1 MRTIM
6 IKKTLF
12 CGVLMMASMVGYA
25 HTEAQDDIALQMYTL
40 RNVGDVD
47 TQFAMARKAGF
58 SHVELVGDHHL
69 DLPTMQK
76 MLKKYQLNVIASHV
90 QLSDLESDREKIV
103 AFNKGIGNSHLV
115 VPWIEANERPT
126 TKQGWIDY
134 AMRLDRMGETLRNEG
149 MSLSYHNHNFEMKKY
164 DDMTTLD
171 LIMKYTHQNNLSL
184 ELDVAWAA
192 RGGQDPGSIITR
204 YSGRIYAIHAKDNAA
219 IGIRDDE
226 MNFTPAGE
234 GLLEWRSIIN
244 AGRSSG
250 VEWYIVEHDAPKDP
264 WAIITTSRHNLK
276 EMLQQQP

>member
-1 MRTIM
+1 M
-6 IKKTLF
+6 IKKTIF
-12 CGVLMMASMVGYA
+12 CSVLMMASMVGYA
-25 HTEAQDDIALQMYTL
+25 RTEAQDDIAIQMYTL
-40 RNVGDVD
+40 RKVGDTD
-47 TQFAMARKAGF
+47 AQFAMARKAGF
-58 SHVELVGDHHL
+58 SNVELVGDHHL

-90 QLSDLESDREKIV
+90 QLSDLESDHEKIV
-103 AFNKGIGNSHLV
+103 AFNKGIGNFHLV

-134 AMRLDRMGETLRNEG
+134 ARRLDRMGEALRHEG

-164 DDMTTLD
+164 DDVTALD
-171 LIMKYTHQNNLSL
+171 LIMQHTHKNNLSL

-192 RGGQDPGSIITR
+192 RGGQDPASIIAR
-204 YSGRIYAIHAKDNAA
+204 YSGRVYAIHAKDNAA

-226 MNFTPAGE
+226 MNFTPVDE
-234 GLLEWRSIIN
+234 GLLEWHSIIS

-276 EMLQQQP
+276 ELLQKQP

>member
-1 MRTIM
+1 M

-25 HTEAQDDIALQMYTL
+25 QTEAQDDIALQMYTL

-47 TQFAMARKAGF
+47 AQFAMARKAGF
-58 SHVELVGDHHL
+58 SQVELVGDHHL

-134 AMRLDRMGETLRNEG
+134 ALRLDRMGQTLRNEG

-164 DDMTTLD
+164 DDMTALD

-184 ELDVAWAA
+184 ELDVAWVA

-234 GLLEWRSIIN
+234 GLLEWRSIIS

>member
-1 MRTIM
+1 M

-25 HTEAQDDIALQMYTL
+25 HTEAQDDIAIQMYTL

-58 SHVELVGDHHL
+58 SQVELVGDHHL

-115 VPWIEANERPT
+115 VPWIEANKRPT

-164 DDMTTLD
+164 DDMTALD

-192 RGGQDPGSIITR
+192 RGGQDPGSIITK

-264 WAIITTSRHNLK
+264 WTIITTSRHNLK

>member
-1 MRTIM
+1 M

-25 HTEAQDDIALQMYTL
+25 HPEAQDDIALQMYTL

-47 TQFAMARKAGF
+47 AQFAMARKAGF

-90 QLSDLESDREKIV
+90 QLSDLESDREEIV
-103 AFNKGIGNSHLV
+103 NFNKGIGNSHLV

-164 DDMTTLD
+164 DDMTVLD

-234 GLLEWRSIIN
+234 GLLEWRSIIS

-264 WAIITTSRHNLK
+264 WTIITTSRQNLE
-276 EMLQQQP
+276 EMLQKHP

>member
-1 MRTIM
+1 M

-58 SHVELVGDHHL
+58 SQVELVGDHHL

-164 DDMTTLD
+164 DDMTALD

-244 AGRSSG
+244 AGRRSG

>member
-1 MRTIM
+1 M
-6 IKKTLF
+6 IKNSIF

-25 HTEAQDDIALQMYTL
+25 RTEAQDDIAIQMYTL
-40 RNVGDVD
+40 RNVGDTD
-47 TQFAMARKAGF
+47 AQFAMAKKAGF
-58 SHVELVGDHHL
+58 SHLELVGDHHL
-69 DLPTMQK
+69 DLPTMQET
-76 MLKKYQLNVIASHV
+76 LKKYQLNVIASHV
-90 QLSDLESDREKIV
+90 QLSALESERGKIV

-115 VPWIEANERPT
+115 VPWIEVNERPT

-134 AMRLDRMGETLRNEG
+134 ARRLDRMGETLRNEG

-164 DDMTTLD
+164 DDVTALD
-171 LIMKYTHQNNLSL
+171 LIMTHTHKNNLSL

-192 RGGQDPGSIITR
+192 RGGQDPASIIAR

-234 GLLEWRSIIN
+234 GLLEWRSIIS

-264 WAIITTSRHNLK
+264 WTIITTSRHNLK
-276 EMLQQQP
+276 KMLQKHP

>member
-1 MRTIM
+1 MS
-6 IKKTLF
+6 KKTIF
-12 CGVLMMASMVGYA
+12 CSVLMMTSMVGYA
-25 HTEAQDDIALQMYTL
+25 RTETQDDIALQMYTL
-40 RNVGDVD
+40 RNVGDTD
-47 TQFAMARKAGF
+47 AQFAMARKAGF

-76 MLKKYQLNVIASHV
+76 MLKQYQLNVIASHV
-90 QLSDLESDREKIV
+90 QLSNLESDREKVV
-103 AFNKGIGNSHLV
+103 AFNKGIGNSHIV

-126 TKQGWIDY
+126 TQQGWIDY

-149 MSLSYHNHNFEMKKY
+149 MTLSYHNHNFEMKKY
-164 DDMTTLD
+164 DDMTALD

-234 GLLEWRSIIN
+234 GLLEWRSIIS

-264 WAIITTSRHNLK
+264 WTIITTSRHNLE
-276 EMLQQQP
+276 EML

>member
-1 MRTIM
+1 M

-25 HTEAQDDIALQMYTL
+25 QTEAQDDIALQMYTL

-47 TQFAMARKAGF
+47 AQFAMARKAGF
-58 SHVELVGDHHL
+58 SQVELVGDHHL

-134 AMRLDRMGETLRNEG
+134 ALRLDRMGQTLRKEG

-164 DDMTTLD
+164 DDMTALD

-184 ELDVAWAA
+184 ELDVAWVA
-192 RGGQDPGSIITR
+192 RGGQEPGSIITR

-234 GLLEWRSIIN
+234 GLLEWRSIIS

>member
-1 MRTIM
+1 MS
-6 IKKTLF
+6 KKTIF
-12 CGVLMMASMVGYA
+12 CSVLMMTSMVGYA
-25 HTEAQDDIALQMYTL
+25 RTETQDDIALQMYTL
-40 RNVGDVD
+40 RNVGDTD
-47 TQFAMARKAGF
+47 AQFAMARKAGF

-76 MLKKYQLNVIASHV
+76 MLKQYQLNVIASHV
-90 QLSDLESDREKIV
+90 QLSNLESDREKVV
-103 AFNKGIGNSHLV
+103 AFNKGIGNSHIV

-126 TKQGWIDY
+126 TQQGWIDY

-149 MSLSYHNHNFEMKKY
+149 MTLSYHNHNFEMKKY
-164 DDMTTLD
+164 DDMTALD

-234 GLLEWRSIIN
+234 GLLEWRSIIS

-264 WAIITTSRHNLK
+264 WTIIMTSRHNLE
-276 EMLQQQP
+276 EMLQKHP